1 MLRQERT
8 GENMA
13 KTPFPSIFYVYGNRT
28 YQDEIEA
35 AIANISNSYT
45 PLNISNPSGC
55 GFKLESFDIGD
66 MRRLDIIL
74 ETYEAWIQ
82 PSRRM
87 EFNDLET
94 NILDLDCYL
103 PGCDNRISSNDI
115 AYVNFVITT
124 HKGLIAFR
132 NLNFS
137 APGVAGE
144 YVLVL
149 GSDTIRNAIPAGAS
163 ITDNK
168 IYRKTLL
175 RSDAGYI
182 YGTDAIFTNAI
193 MEFKGKEIQAY
204 STYDRP
210 FPIGT
215 PLPVEMYDKD
225 TTTYKV
231 IPWDIY
237 PRCTINFALKTVKCW
252 SFIIRVEGTSGDTY
266 TFNEEHCYAKNAPT
280 FEEKS
285 LYAQMNAQ
293 HPIMNENTD
302 YQFYIDVNFLCTQ
315 LRFSFQSIEHPF
327 PSFPAP
333 LPEFR
338 FLETIIKVIK

>member
-1 MLRQERT
+1 MIKGFYKMGLF
-8 GENMA
+8 NNNNNPPA
-13 KTPFPSIFYVYGNRT
+13 FYYVYGNKSYETDIET
-28 YQDEIEA
+28 YLRDHFDNVI
-35 AIANISNSYT
+35 N
-45 PLNISNPSGC
+45 LNISSSMGC
-55 GFKLESFDIGD
+55 GFKFVTYDIGEL
-66 MRRLDIIL
+66 RALDNQL
-74 ETYEAWIQ
+74 ENYEAWIQ
-82 PSRRM
+82 QTRRT

-94 NILDLDCYL
+94 NLLDLDHYL

-115 AYVNFVITT
+115 VYINFVIAT

-149 GSDTIRNAIPAGAS
+149 GSDTIRNAVPAGAS

-175 RSDAGYI
+175 RSDDGYI
-182 YGTDAIFTNAI
+182 YGTDTVFTNAI
-193 MEFKGKEIQAY
+193 MEFKGTEIQAY
-204 STYDRP
+204 STYDNP
-210 FPIGT
+210 FAPGT

-225 TTTYKV
+225 TTVYKV
-231 IPWDIY
+231 VPWDNY
-237 PRCTINFALKTVKCW
+237 PRCVINFALKTVKYW

-266 TFNEEHCYAKNAPT
+266 AFDVANCYAKNAPT
-280 FEEKS
+280 FEEKD

-302 YQFYIDVNFLCTQ
+302 YQFFIDVDFLCTQ

-327 PSFPAP
+327 PGFPAP

-338 FLETIIKVIK
+338 FLETIIKV